1 MYIFFWYKILFTKNV
16 HNYNSKFDLVYFR
29 MQDALN
35 TEFLNTVY
43 LDYHRTKVLIHLIS
57 AMLPKT
63 LLVLISFMDV
73 SEKDPRIINIGKN
86 GAFSLREKG
95 PTHQP

>member
-1 MYIFFWYKILFTKNV
+1 MYIITIPNSILCILG
-16 HNYNSKFDLVYFR
+16 YR
-29 MQDALN
+29 M
-35 TEFLNTVY
+35 FLIPNFLIHNTVY
-43 LDYHRTKVLIHLIS
+43 LNYHRTKVLIQLISANS

-73 SEKDPRIINIGKN
+73 SEKDPRIINTGKN
-86 GAFSLREKG
+86 VSFLLREKG

>member
-1 MYIFFWYKILFTKNV
+1 MYIITIPNSILCILG
-16 HNYNSKFDLVYFR
+16 YR
-29 MQDALN
+29 M
-35 TEFLNTVY
+35 FLIPNFLIHNTVY
-43 LDYHRTKVLIHLIS
+43 LDYHRTKVLIQLIS

-73 SEKDPRIINIGKN
+73 SEKDPRIINNGKN
-86 GAFSLREKG
+86 GAFLLREKG